1 MGEFLSLTA
10 VRTVAM
16 FEETAVKTGDYTPF
30 LTIDPVT
37 MIATL
42 LNTLI
47 LFLVLKHFLFKPV
60 NKILDERKEKV
71 EKTYKEADDKLTEA
85 SRLETEYTE
94 KLANAK
100 AESAEI
106 VKNATKRAQLRS
118 DEIIAEAKTE
128 ASGLI
133 VKANADIEKEK
144 KRAVNQIKDEISDIA
159 LMVAE
164 RLSKRKS
171 APRITKDL
179 SKTLFRNSVKMTKN
193 KLAEK
198 G

>member
-1 MGEFLSLTA
+1 MGEYLPLLTLVQA
-10 VRTVAM
+10 DKIGLLAAAA
-16 FEETAVKTGDYTPF
+16 EPVKTGDYFPF

-42 LNTLI
+42 INTLI

-60 NKILDERKEKV
+60 NKILDERKQNV
-71 EKTYKEADDKLTEA
+71 EETYRQADEKLTEA
-85 SRLETEYTE
+85 ARLESEYTE

-106 VKNATKRAQLRS
+106 VKNATKRAQTRS
-118 DEIIAEAKTE
+118 DEIIAEAKKE
-128 ASGLI
+128 ASSLI

-159 LMVAE
+159 LAVAE
-164 RLSKRKS
+164 KVVEKEIDPKDHERLIESFIS
-171 APRITKDL
+171 EL
-179 SKTLFRNSVKMTKN
+179 G
-193 KLAEK
+193 E
-198 G
+198 

>member
-10 VRTVAM
+10 MRTVAM

-164 RLSKRKS
+164 KVVEKEISPKDHERLIENFISEFGE
-171 APRITKDL
+171 DD
-179 SKTLFRNSVKMTKN
+179 
-193 KLAEK
+193 EK
-198 G
+198 

>member
-60 NKILDERKEKV
+60 NKILDERREKV

-118 DEIIAEAKTE
+118 DEIIAEAKTD

-164 RLSKRKS
+164 KVVEKEISPKDHERLIENFISEFGG
-171 APRITKDL
+171 DD
-179 SKTLFRNSVKMTKN
+179 
-193 KLAEK
+193 EK
-198 G
+198 

>member
-16 FEETAVKTGDYTPF
+16 FEETAVKAGDYTPF

-164 RLSKRKS
+164 KVVEKEISPKDHERLIENFISEFGE
-171 APRITKDL
+171 DD
-179 SKTLFRNSVKMTKN
+179 
-193 KLAEK
+193 EK
-198 G
+198 

>member
-94 KLANAK
+94 
-100 AESAEI
+100 
-106 VKNATKRAQLRS
+106 
-118 DEIIAEAKTE
+118 
-128 ASGLI
+128 
-133 VKANADIEKEK
+133 
-144 KRAVNQIKDEISDIA
+144 
-159 LMVAE
+159 
-164 RLSKRKS
+164 
-171 APRITKDL
+171 
-179 SKTLFRNSVKMTKN
+179 
-193 KLAEK
+193 
-198 G
+198 

>member
-16 FEETAVKTGDYTPF
+16 FEETAVKAGDYTPF

-60 NKILDERKEKV
+60 NKILDERREKV

-128 ASGLI
+128 ASSLI

-164 RLSKRKS
+164 KVVEKEISPKDHERLIENFISEFGG
-171 APRITKDL
+171 DD
-179 SKTLFRNSVKMTKN
+179 
-193 KLAEK
+193 EK
-198 G
+198 

>member
-1 MGEFLSLTA
+1 MGEYLPLLTLVQA
-10 VRTVAM
+10 DKTGLLAAAA
-16 FEETAVKTGDYTPF
+16 EPVKTGDYFPF

-42 LNTLI
+42 INTLI

-60 NKILDERKEKV
+60 NKILDERKKNV
-71 EKTYKEADDKLTEA
+71 EETYRQADEKLTEA
-85 SRLETEYTE
+85 ARLESEYTE

-106 VKNATKRAQLRS
+106 VKNATKRAQTRS
-118 DEIIAEAKTE
+118 DEIIAEAKKE
-128 ASGLI
+128 ASSLM

-159 LMVAE
+159 LAVAE
-164 RLSKRKS
+164 KVVEKEIDPKDHERLIESFIS
-171 APRITKDL
+171 EL
-179 SKTLFRNSVKMTKN
+179 G
-193 KLAEK
+193 E
-198 G
+198 

>member
-1 MGEFLSLTA
+1 MGEYLPLLTLVQA
-10 VRTVAM
+10 DKIGLLAAAA
-16 FEETAVKTGDYTPF
+16 EPVKTGDYFPF

-42 LNTLI
+42 INTLI

-60 NKILDERKEKV
+60 NKILDERKQNV
-71 EKTYKEADDKLTEA
+71 EETYRQADEKLTEA
-85 SRLETEYTE
+85 ARLESEYTE

-106 VKNATKRAQLRS
+106 VKNATKRAQTRS
-118 DEIIAEAKTE
+118 DEIIAEAKSE
-128 ASGLI
+128 ASSLI

-159 LMVAE
+159 LAVAE
-164 RLSKRKS
+164 KVVEKEIDPKDHERLIESFIS
-171 APRITKDL
+171 EL
-179 SKTLFRNSVKMTKN
+179 G
-193 KLAEK
+193 E
-198 G
+198 

>member
-16 FEETAVKTGDYTPF
+16 FEETAVKAGDYTPF

-85 SRLETEYTE
+85 SCLETEYTE

-128 ASGLI
+128 ASSLI

-164 RLSKRKS
+164 KVVEKEISPKDHERLIENFISEFGG
-171 APRITKDL
+171 DD
-179 SKTLFRNSVKMTKN
+179 
-193 KLAEK
+193 EK
-198 G
+198 

>member
-10 VRTVAM
+10 MKTAAM

-164 RLSKRKS
+164 KVVEKEISPKDHERLIENFISEFGE
-171 APRITKDL
+171 DD
-179 SKTLFRNSVKMTKN
+179 
-193 KLAEK
+193 EK
-198 G
+198 

>member
-1 MGEFLSLTA
+1 MGEYLPLLTTIA
-10 VRTVAM
+10 QADKIGM
-16 FEETAVKTGDYTPF
+16 LAAAAEPVKTGDYFPF

-42 LNTLI
+42 INTLI

-60 NKILDERKEKV
+60 NKILDERKQNV
-71 EKTYKEADDKLTEA
+71 EETYRQADEKLTEA
-85 SRLETEYTE
+85 ARLESEYTE

-106 VKNATKRAQLRS
+106 VKNATKRAQTRS
-118 DEIIAEAKTE
+118 DEIIAEAKNE
-128 ASGLI
+128 ASSII

-159 LMVAE
+159 LAVAE
-164 RLSKRKS
+164 KVVEKEIDPK
-171 APRITKDL
+171 AHE
-179 SKTLFRNSVKMTKN
+179 
-193 KLAEK
+193 KLIENFISEL
-198 G
+198 GED

>member
-133 VKANADIEKEK
+133 VKANADIKKEK

-164 RLSKRKS
+164 KVVEKEISPKDHERLIENFISEFGE
-171 APRITKDL
+171 DD
-179 SKTLFRNSVKMTKN
+179 
-193 KLAEK
+193 EK
-198 G
+198 